1 MVINFLADVWR
12 DPCGAE
18 LDSKQPSSCRDK
30 EIKNTLGAAPTTLLV
45 QHMSARKAA
54 DAKRGCRE
62 SCTLGISPV
71 SAHFRVV
78 LQAVT
83 SS

>member
-1 MVINFLADVWR
+1 MGDWSVVINFLADVWR

-30 EIKNTLGAAPTTLLV
+30 EIKNTLGATPTTLLV

-54 DAKRGCRE
+54 DAK
-62 SCTLGISPV
+62 
-71 SAHFRVV
+71 
-78 LQAVT
+78 
-83 SS
+83 